1 MLELIGTDNR
11 LWHITLVA
19 TVVET
24 SVMNSIATK
33 WVTYSRVSTVKSQ
46 GVDGLGIA
54 AQQMAITS
62 FLSGRP
68 NDTVVGT
75 YVEAVS
81 GTKNERPQLLM
92 ALNECRLRGAKL
104 LIAKLDRVSRRV
116 SFIANLMESDV
127 PFVVADMPTADSFRL
142 HIEASIGE
150 DERKKISART
160 KAALQAAKAKGVVL
174 GGYRAGTEFNDDAR
188 IRSAVVRTTNAVT
201 RSKRNLEVIASIKE
215 AGIVTYSAI
224 ADELNKRGITTPS
237 GKGQW
242 QATQV
247 MRECKRTA

>member
-11 LWHITLVA
+11 LWHITFVA

-46 GVDGLGIA
+46 GLDGLGIA

-62 FLSGRP
+62 FLTSRP
-68 NDTVVGT
+68 NDSVVAT
-75 YVEAVS
+75 FVEAVS

-174 GGYRAGTEFNDDAR
+174 GGYRAGTEFTNEAR
-188 IRSAVVRTTNAVT
+188 VKSSEVRTASALT
-201 RSKRNLEVIASIKE
+201 RANRNLEVIAQIK
-215 AGIVTYSAI
+215 ATGITTYAAI
-224 ADELNKRGITTPS
+224 ATELNTRGITTPS
-237 GKGQW
+237 GKGVW